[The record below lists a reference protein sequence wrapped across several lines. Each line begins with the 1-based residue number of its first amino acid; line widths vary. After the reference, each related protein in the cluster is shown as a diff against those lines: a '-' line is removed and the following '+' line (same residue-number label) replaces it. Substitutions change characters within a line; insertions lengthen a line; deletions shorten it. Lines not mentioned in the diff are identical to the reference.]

1 MVFNARKSGS
11 PYYDVR
17 VDDQDQYDDSG
28 AKGWKSDRLGALSLV
43 AAILH
48 ATLYLSVYI
57 VRLDGRKCIF
67 LCVCT
72 LHIDSRKMWCR
83 NVQSA
88 CLCVSTS

>member
-48 ATLYLSVYI
+48 ATLHLLVYTMNSVH
-57 VRLDGRKCIF
+57 LDNRKCIS
-67 LCVCT
+67 LCT
-72 LHIDSRKMWCR
+72 PK
-83 NVQSA
+83 
-88 CLCVSTS
+88 

>member
-1 MVFNARKSGS
+1 MVFYVRKSGS

-48 ATLYLSVYI
+48 ATLHLLVYTMNSVH
-57 VRLDGRKCIF
+57 LDNRKCIS
-67 LCVCT
+67 LCT
-72 LHIDSRKMWCR
+72 PK
-83 NVQSA
+83 
-88 CLCVSTS
+88 

>member
-43 AAILH
+43 AAVLH
-48 ATLYLSVYI
+48 ATLHLCILCKLYTVQIAESAYIHVY
-57 VRLDGRKCIF
+57 
-67 LCVCT
+67 T
-72 LHIDSRKMWCR
+72 
-83 NVQSA
+83 
-88 CLCVSTS
+88 